1 MRRALDLAKKGF
13 GKTSPNPCVGAVIV
27 KNGVI
32 IGEGWHKQAGAP
44 HAEIEALKNC
54 KKKGKNPKG
63 AEMYVSLKPC
73 CHFGKTGPCTDA
85 IIKAGIRKVIAAID
99 DPNPL
104 CKNTRA
110 IFKKHGIEYQL
121 LNFPYVTLKIAMSL
135 NGKITGQ
142 KEKYITG
149 LESRKYVHKLRSEVD
164 TILVGINT
172 VLEDDPHLGVRH
184 IHGKDPKRIIL
195 DSHLRIPLNAQ
206 VLRDKNVIIITNKQ
220 ANQEKLKKLQK
231 KADILI
237 LPKNLNPKNL
247 TIVLK
252 ELGRRNI
259 MNILVE
265 GGQKLNTEFLKQN
278 CVDRILFFIAPI
290 IIPKGKDCTLFFPKK
305 SFKTENLR
313 SFGQDFFVE
322 ILLKETNKQKGKHQ
336 KQKESKL

>member
-1 MRRALDLAKKGF
+1 MRRALDLAKKGL
-13 GKTSPNPCVGAVIV
+13 GKTNPNPCVGAVIV

-32 IGEGWHKQAGAP
+32 IGEGWHKRAGGD

-54 KKKGKNPKG
+54 QERGKNPKG

-110 IFKKHGIEYQL
+110 IFKKHGIEYQI

-142 KEKYITG
+142 KGKYITG

-164 TILVGINT
+164 AILVGINT
-172 VLEDDPHLGVRH
+172 VIKDDPHLGVRH
-184 IHGKDPKRIIL
+184 IQGKDPKRIIL
-195 DSHLRIPLNAQ
+195 DSHLRIPFNSK
-206 VLRDKNVIIITNKQ
+206 VFRDKNVIIITSKQ

-231 KADILI
+231 KADVLI
-237 LPKNLNPKNL
+237 LPKNLK
-247 TIVLK
+247 IILK
-252 ELGRRNI
+252 ELGKRNI

-265 GGQKLNTEFLKQN
+265 GGQKLNTEFLRQN
-278 CVDRILFFIAPI
+278 CVDRILFFIAPM
-290 IIPKGKDCTLFFPKK
+290 IIPEGKDCTLFFPKK

-313 SFGQDFFVE
+313 SFGHDFFVE
-322 ILLKETNKQKGKHQ
+322 ILLKKTNKQKSKPQ
-336 KQKESKL
+336 KQKESKS